1 MNLNPFANPQ
11 DPARTGIPGWIALGL
26 LAVLLAAI
34 ALPRMIALGRFVT
47 ADEPTWGKRSASF
60 YLALTEKDY
69 SATYQTGHPG
79 VTTMWAGAAAYALRF
94 PKYQNVGQPD
104 IGDTKLFDLFQRHG
118 PNPLE
123 LLATARLFIA
133 ATITLT
139 LFASFF
145 FARQII
151 GMWPAVLGF
160 FLIAFEPMDVAHSRL
175 LHTNGLV
182 SAFTLFSL
190 LSFIYYLR
198 KRKLY
203 ALLLSGAA
211 AGLGFATV
219 TPGFVLVP
227 AIVVL
232 NLLDLSSYRTPQGRW
247 DLKCFA
253 RNVIAPL
260 AVWGAA
266 SLLVLFL
273 IWPAMWVDP
282 VGTITKMVNFTLNAT
297 EGGGG
302 GAEFVAAY
310 NSEYDPS
317 AKYFYFYPLTYLWR
331 STPLVL
337 AGLLLAGVILISR
350 RRKAIDPGVRR
361 NIYDLLIFVVVF
373 TLVMSLGTKKFDR
386 YYLPVYLVFDLM
398 AALGWLLGADW
409 LAEKFNRPG
418 GARLALAAGALVIL
432 AQVIPVV
439 QNYPYYLTYYN
450 PLMGGMQNAPQV
462 MMVGWGEG
470 LNEAALFLQKQP
482 DIGHKKIIAW
492 YPLAFTWY
500 SLGLGMEADPIDIRP
515 EADATT
521 MAEYLS
527 ADYAVTYIN
536 EKQRD
541 MPRQLLDYLA
551 TKKPI
556 YTVKIHGM
564 DFAWVYKL
572 K

>member
-1 MNLNPFANPQ
+1 MKLNLFANPQ
-11 DPARTGIPGWIALGL
+11 NPGLPGVPRWLELGL
-26 LAVLLAAI
+26 LVLLLAAI
-34 ALPRMIALGRFVT
+34 AVPRMAALGRFVT
-47 ADEPTWGKRSASF
+47 ADEPTWGKRAASF
-60 YLALTEKDY
+60 YFALTERDY
-69 SATYQTGHPG
+69 AATYQTGHPG

-94 PKYQNVGQPD
+94 PKYQNVGQLS
-104 IGDTKLFDLFQRHG
+104 IGDSKLFDLFQRHG
-118 PNPLE
+118 INPLE
-123 LLATARLFIA
+123 LLATARLLIA
-133 ATITLT
+133 VTVTLT

-151 GMWPAVLGF
+151 GMWTALLGF

-182 SAFTLFSL
+182 SAFTFFSL
-190 LSFIYYLR
+190 LTFIYYLR

-203 ALLLSGAA
+203 ALLLSGGA

-227 AIVVL
+227 AIIVL
-232 NLLDLSSYRTPQGRW
+232 NVLDLSSYRTAEGRL
-247 DLKCFA
+247 DLKRFGM
-253 RNVIAPL
+253 NVIAPL
-260 AVWGAA
+260 AIWGAT
-266 SLLVLFL
+266 SLMVLFL

-282 VGTITKMVNFTLNAT
+282 AGTFTKMVNFTLNAT
-297 EGGGG
+297 EGGSG

-331 STPLVL
+331 STPIVL

-350 RRKAIDPGVRR
+350 RRKRIDANVLR

-386 YYLPVYLVFDLM
+386 YYLPVYLAFDLV
-398 AALGWLLGADW
+398 AALGWLLSAEW
-409 LAEKFNRPG
+409 LVEKFK
-418 GARLALAAGALVIL
+418 RLRRVHLTVVAGVLMIL
-432 AQVIPVV
+432 AQIVPVV

-450 PLMGGMQNAPQV
+450 PLLGGLNNAPQA

-470 LNEAALFLQKQP
+470 LNDAALFLQKQP

-500 SLGLGMEADPIDIRP
+500 SLGLGIQADPIDISP
-515 EADATT
+515 EADAAT

-527 ADYAVTYIN
+527 ADYAVTYVN
-536 EKQRD
+536 ELQRD
-541 MPRQLLDYLA
+541 MPKQLLDYLA

>member
-1 MNLNPFANPQ
+1 MKLNSFSNPQ
-11 DPARTGIPGWIALGL
+11 DPGRAGISRWFELGL
-26 LAVLLAAI
+26 MVVLLAAI
-34 ALPRMIALGRFVT
+34 ALPRMLALGRFVT
-47 ADEPTWGKRSASF
+47 ADEPTWGKRAASF

-94 PKYQNVGQPD
+94 PKYQNVGQLA

-123 LLATARLFIA
+123 LLATARLLIA
-133 ATITLT
+133 ATVTLT
-139 LFASFF
+139 LIASFL

-151 GMWPAVLGF
+151 GLWPALLGF

-190 LSFIYYLR
+190 LAFIYYLR

-219 TPGFVLVP
+219 TPGFVVVP
-227 AIVVL
+227 AIIVL
-232 NLLDLSSYRTPQGRW
+232 NLLDLSSYRTAGGHW
-247 DLKCFA
+247 DLKRFA
-253 RNVIAPL
+253 RNVVAPL
-260 AVWGAA
+260 AIWGAT

-282 VGTITKMVNFTLNAT
+282 IGTFTKMVNFTLNAT

-331 STPLVL
+331 STPVVLAGLVL
-337 AGLLLAGVILISR
+337 AGIILISR
-350 RRKAIDPGVRR
+350 RRKTIDPSVLR
-361 NIYDLLIFVVVF
+361 NIFDLLVFVAVF
-373 TLVMSLGTKKFDR
+373 TLVMSLGSKKFDR
-386 YYLPVYLVFDLM
+386 YYLPVYLVFDLI
-398 AALGWLLGADW
+398 AALGWLLGAEW
-409 LAEKFNRPG
+409 LAEKINRPG
-418 GARLALAAGALVIL
+418 DARLALAAGTLVIL
-432 AQVIPVV
+432 AQVVPLV

-450 PLMGGMQNAPQV
+450 PLLGGLKDAPQV

-470 LNEAALFLQKQP
+470 LNDAALFLQKQP

-500 SLGLGMEADPIDIRP
+500 SLGLGMQADPIDIRP
-515 EADATT
+515 EADAAT

-527 ADYAVTYIN
+527 ADYAVTYVN
-536 EKQRD
+536 EMQRD
-541 MPRQLLDYLA
+541 MPKQLLDYLA

>member
-1 MNLNPFANPQ
+1 MRVNPFVNFQNPMRAV
-11 DPARTGIPGWIALGL
+11 PLRWVELGL
-26 LAVLLAAI
+26 LVLLLTAI
-34 ALPRMIALGRFVT
+34 ALPRMLALGRFVT
-47 ADEPTWGKRSASF
+47 ADEPTWGKRAASF
-60 YLALTEKDY
+60 YLALVEKDY

-94 PKYQNVGQPD
+94 PQYQNVGQLE
-104 IGDTKLFDLFQRHG
+104 IGDTKLFGLFQRHG

-133 ATITLT
+133 ATVTLT
-139 LFASFF
+139 LLASYF

-151 GMWPAVLGF
+151 GIWPALLGF
-160 FLIAFEPMDVAHSRL
+160 FLVAFEPMDIAHSRL

-182 SAFTLFSL
+182 SAFTLLSL
-190 LSFIYYLR
+190 LAFIYYLR

-203 ALLLSGAA
+203 ALLLSGVA

-227 AIVVL
+227 AIIVL
-232 NLLDLSSYRTPQGRW
+232 NLLDLSSYRTPEGHWELNR
-247 DLKCFA
+247 FA
-253 RNVIAPL
+253 KNVIAPL
-260 AVWGAA
+260 AIWGAT

-273 IWPAMWVDP
+273 VWPAMWVDP
-282 VGTITKMVNFTLNAT
+282 LGTLTKMVNFTLNAT

-331 STPLVL
+331 STPVVL
-337 AGLLLAGVILISR
+337 AGLLLAAVILISHR
-350 RRKAIDPGVRR
+350 RRAIDPGVRR
-361 NIYDLLIFVVVF
+361 SIYDLLIFVGVF

-386 YYLPVYLVFDLM
+386 YYLPVYLVFDIV
-398 AALGWLLGADW
+398 AALGWLLSAEWLIEKIDW
-409 LAEKFNRPG
+409 LRRV
-418 GARLALAAGALVIL
+418 RLPLVASALVVL
-432 AQVIPVV
+432 AQVVPVV

-450 PLMGGMQNAPQV
+450 PLLGGLKDAPQV

-470 LNEAALFLQKQP
+470 LNDAALFLQAQP

-500 SLGLGMEADPIDIRP
+500 SLGLGMEADPIEIRP
-515 EADATT
+515 EADAAT

-536 EKQRD
+536 ELQRD
-541 MPRQLLDYLA
+541 MPKQLLDYLA

-556 YTVKIHGM
+556 YTVKIHGV

>member
-1 MNLNPFANPQ
+1 MKLNLFANPQ
-11 DPARTGIPGWIALGL
+11 NPGLPGVPRWLELGL
-26 LAVLLAAI
+26 LVLLLAAI
-34 ALPRMIALGRFVT
+34 AVPRMAALGRFVT
-47 ADEPTWGKRSASF
+47 ADEPTWGKRAASF
-60 YLALTEKDY
+60 YFALTERDY
-69 SATYQTGHPG
+69 AATYQTGHPG

-94 PKYQNVGQPD
+94 PKYQNVGQLS
-104 IGDTKLFDLFQRHG
+104 IGDSKLFDLFQRHG
-118 PNPLE
+118 INPLE
-123 LLATARLFIA
+123 LLATARLLIA
-133 ATITLT
+133 VTVTLT

-151 GMWPAVLGF
+151 GMWTALLGF

-182 SAFTLFSL
+182 SAFTFFSL
-190 LSFIYYLR
+190 LTFIYYLR

-203 ALLLSGAA
+203 ALLLSGGA

-227 AIVVL
+227 AIIVL
-232 NLLDLSSYRTPQGRW
+232 NVLDLSSYRTAEGRL
-247 DLKCFA
+247 DLKRFGM
-253 RNVIAPL
+253 NVIAPL
-260 AVWGAA
+260 AIWGAT
-266 SLLVLFL
+266 SLMVLFL

-282 VGTITKMVNFTLNAT
+282 AGTFTKMVNFTLNAT
-297 EGGGG
+297 EGGSG

-331 STPLVL
+331 STPIVL

-350 RRKAIDPGVRR
+350 RRKRIDANVLR

-386 YYLPVYLVFDLM
+386 YYLPVYLAFDLV
-398 AALGWLLGADW
+398 AALGWLFSAEW
-409 LAEKFNRPG
+409 LVEKFK
-418 GARLALAAGALVIL
+418 RLRRVHLTVVAGALVIL
-432 AQVIPVV
+432 AQIVPVV

-450 PLMGGMQNAPQV
+450 PLLGGLNNAPQA

-470 LNEAALFLQKQP
+470 LNDAALFLQKQP

-500 SLGLGMEADPIDIRP
+500 SLGLGIQADPIDISP
-515 EADATT
+515 EADAAT

-527 ADYAVTYIN
+527 ADYAVTYVN
-536 EKQRD
+536 ELQRD
-541 MPRQLLDYLA
+541 MPKQLLDYLA

>member
-1 MNLNPFANPQ
+1 MKLNLFANPQ
-11 DPARTGIPGWIALGL
+11 NPGLPGVPRWLELGL
-26 LAVLLAAI
+26 LVLLLAAI
-34 ALPRMIALGRFVT
+34 AVPRMAALGRFVT
-47 ADEPTWGKRSASF
+47 ADEPTWGKRAASF
-60 YLALTEKDY
+60 YFALTERDY
-69 SATYQTGHPG
+69 AATYQTGHPG

-94 PKYQNVGQPD
+94 PKYQNVGQLS
-104 IGDTKLFDLFQRHG
+104 IGDSKLFDLFQRHG
-118 PNPLE
+118 INPLE
-123 LLATARLFIA
+123 LLATARLLIA
-133 ATITLT
+133 VTVTLT

-151 GMWPAVLGF
+151 GMWTALLGF

-182 SAFTLFSL
+182 SAFTFFSL
-190 LSFIYYLR
+190 LTFIYYLR

-203 ALLLSGAA
+203 ALLLSGGA

-227 AIVVL
+227 AIIVL
-232 NLLDLSSYRTPQGRW
+232 NVLDLSSYRTAEGRL
-247 DLKCFA
+247 DLKRFGM
-253 RNVIAPL
+253 NVIAPL
-260 AVWGAA
+260 AIWGAT
-266 SLLVLFL
+266 SLMVLFL

-282 VGTITKMVNFTLNAT
+282 AGTFTKMVNFTLNAT
-297 EGGGG
+297 EGGSG

-331 STPLVL
+331 STPIVL

-350 RRKAIDPGVRR
+350 RRKRIDANVLR
-361 NIYDLLIFVVVF
+361 NIYDLFIFVVVF

-386 YYLPVYLVFDLM
+386 YYLPVYLAFDLV
-398 AALGWLLGADW
+398 AALGWLLSTEW
-409 LAEKFNRPG
+409 LVEKFK
-418 GARLALAAGALVIL
+418 RLRRVHLTVVAGALVIL
-432 AQVIPVV
+432 AQIVPVV

-450 PLMGGMQNAPQV
+450 PLLGGLNNAPQA

-470 LNEAALFLQKQP
+470 LNDAALFLQKQP

-500 SLGLGMEADPIDIRP
+500 SLGLGIQADPIDISP
-515 EADATT
+515 EADAAT

-527 ADYAVTYIN
+527 ADYAVTYVN
-536 EKQRD
+536 ELQRD
-541 MPRQLLDYLA
+541 MPKQLLDYLA

>member
-1 MNLNPFANPQ
+1 MKLNPFSNPQ
-11 DPARTGIPGWIALGL
+11 DPGRAGISRWLEIGL
-26 LAVLLAAI
+26 LVVLLAAI
-34 ALPRMIALGRFVT
+34 ALPRMLALGRFVT
-47 ADEPTWGKRSASF
+47 ADEPTWGKRAASF

-94 PKYQNVGQPD
+94 PKYQNVGQLA

-123 LLATARLFIA
+123 LLAMARLFIA
-133 ATITLT
+133 ATVTLT

-151 GMWPAVLGF
+151 GLWPALLGF

-190 LSFIYYLR
+190 LAFIYYLR
-198 KRKLY
+198 KRKIS

-227 AIVVL
+227 GIIVL
-232 NLLDLSSYRTPQGRW
+232 NVLDLSSYRTADGHW
-247 DLKCFA
+247 DLKRFA

-260 AVWGAA
+260 AIWGAT

-282 VGTITKMVNFTLNAT
+282 VGTFTKMVNFTLNAT

-317 AKYFYFYPLTYLWR
+317 AKFFYFYPLTYLWR
-331 STPLVL
+331 STPVVL
-337 AGLLLAGVILISR
+337 AGLLLAGAILISR
-350 RRKAIDPGVRR
+350 RRKTIDPGVLR
-361 NIYDLLIFVVVF
+361 NIYDLLIFVAVF

-386 YYLPVYLVFDLM
+386 YYLPVYLAFDLI
-398 AALGWLLGADW
+398 AALGWLLGAEW
-409 LAEKFNRPG
+409 LAVKINRSA
-418 GARLALAAGALVIL
+418 GARLALAAGTLVIL
-432 AQVIPVV
+432 AQIVPVV

-450 PLMGGMQNAPQV
+450 PLLGGLKNAPQV

-470 LNEAALFLQKQP
+470 LNDAALFLQKQP

-500 SLGLGMEADPIDIRP
+500 SLGLGMQADPIDIRP
-515 EADATT
+515 EADAAT

-536 EKQRD
+536 EMQRD
-541 MPRQLLDYLA
+541 MPKQLLDYLA

>member
-1 MNLNPFANPQ
+1 MKLNPFANPQ
-11 DPARTGIPGWIALGL
+11 DPAQTGIPGWLALGL
-26 LAVLLAAI
+26 SALLLAAI
-34 ALPRMIALGRFVT
+34 ALPRMLALGRFVT
-47 ADEPTWGKRSASF
+47 ADEPTWGKRAASF
-60 YLALTEKDY
+60 YLAMTEGDY

-94 PKYQNVGQPD
+94 PKYQNVGQPS

-133 ATITLT
+133 ATVTLT
-139 LFASFF
+139 LFASFL

-151 GMWPAVLGF
+151 GLWPAVLGF

-227 AIVVL
+227 AIIVL
-232 NLLDLSSYRTPQGRW
+232 NLLDLSSYRTPQGGW
-247 DLKCFA
+247 DLKRFA

-260 AVWGAA
+260 AVWGAT

-337 AGLLLAGVILISR
+337 AGLLLAGVILITR
-350 RRKAIDPGVRR
+350 RRKTIDPGVRR
-361 NIYDLLIFVVVF
+361 NIYDLLVFVVVF

-386 YYLPVYLVFDLM
+386 YYLPVYLVFDLV
-398 AALGWLLGADW
+398 AALGWLLSAEW
-409 LAEKFNRPG
+409 LREKVNRPG
-418 GARLALAAGALVIL
+418 GARLALATGALVIL
-432 AQVIPVV
+432 AQIVPVV

-450 PLMGGMQNAPQV
+450 PLMGGLQNAPQV

-470 LNEAALFLQKQP
+470 LNDAALFLQKQP

-500 SLGLGMEADPIDIRP
+500 SLGLGMEADPIEIRP
-515 EADATT
+515 EADAAT

-536 EKQRD
+536 ELQRN
-541 MPRQLLDYLA
+541 MPKQLLDYLA

>member
-1 MNLNPFANPQ
+1 MKPNPFLNPQ
-11 DPARTGIPGWIALGL
+11 DTGRAGIYRWFGIGL
-26 LAVLLAAI
+26 VAVLLAAI
-34 ALPRMIALGRFVT
+34 ALPRMLALGRFVT

-60 YLALTEKDY
+60 YLALAEKDY

-94 PKYQNVGQPD
+94 PKYQNVGQAV

-118 PNPLE
+118 PNPLD
-123 LLATARLFIA
+123 LLATARLIIA
-133 ATITLT
+133 ATVTLT
-139 LFASFF
+139 LFTSFF

-151 GMWPAVLGF
+151 GTWPALLGF

-190 LSFIYYLR
+190 LAFIYYLR

-203 ALLLSGAA
+203 ALLLSGGA

-227 AIVVL
+227 AIIVL
-232 NLLDLSSYRTPQGRW
+232 NLLDLSSYRTSEGHW
-247 DLKCFA
+247 DLKRFA

-260 AVWGAA
+260 AIWGAA
-266 SLLVLFL
+266 SLVVLFL
-273 IWPAMWVDP
+273 VWPAMWVDP
-282 VGTITKMVNFTLNAT
+282 VGTFTKMVNFTLNAT

-317 AKYFYFYPLTYLWR
+317 AKFFYFYPLTYLWR
-331 STPLVL
+331 STPVVL
-337 AGLLLAGVILISR
+337 AGLLLAGVILSSR
-350 RRKAIDPGVRR
+350 RRNTIDPGVRR
-361 NIYDLLIFVVVF
+361 NLYDLLLFVAVF
-373 TLVMSLGTKKFDR
+373 TVVMSLGTKKFDR
-386 YYLPVYLVFDLM
+386 YYLPVYLAFDLL
-398 AALGWLLGADW
+398 AALGWLLAAQW
-409 LAEKFNRPG
+409 LGEKFKRLG
-418 GARLALAAGALVIL
+418 GARVALATGVLVTL
-432 AQVIPVV
+432 AQVVPVI

-450 PLMGGMQNAPQV
+450 PLVGGLQNAPQV

-470 LNEAALFLQKQP
+470 LNDAALFLQKQP
-482 DIGHKKIIAW
+482 NIGHKKIIAW

-500 SLGLGMEADPIDIRP
+500 SLSLGMEADPIDIRP
-515 EADATT
+515 EADAAT

-536 EKQRD
+536 ELQRN

-564 DFAWVYKL
+564 DFAWVYRL

>member
-1 MNLNPFANPQ
+1 MKLNLFSNPQ
-11 DPARTGIPGWIALGL
+11 SPGRAGIPGWLEIGL

-34 ALPRMIALGRFVT
+34 ALPRMLALGRFVT
-47 ADEPTWGKRSASF
+47 ADEPTWGKRAASF
-60 YLALTEKDY
+60 YLALTERDY

-79 VTTMWAGAAAYALRF
+79 VTTMWAGAAAYALQF
-94 PKYQNVGQPD
+94 PKYQNVGQLT

-123 LLATARLFIA
+123 LLATARLLIA
-133 ATITLT
+133 ATVTLT

-151 GMWPAVLGF
+151 GMWPALLGF

-190 LSFIYYLR
+190 LAFIYYLR
-198 KRKLY
+198 KRKLF

-227 AIVVL
+227 AIIVL
-232 NLLDLSSYRTPQGRW
+232 NLLDLSSYRTPEGHW
-247 DLKCFA
+247 DLKRFV

-260 AVWGAA
+260 AIWGAT

-282 VGTITKMVNFTLNAT
+282 VGTLTKMVNFTLNAT

-331 STPLVL
+331 STPIVL
-337 AGLLLAGVILISR
+337 AGLLLAGVVLISR
-350 RRKAIDPGVRR
+350 RRKSIDPGVRR
-361 NIYDLLIFVVVF
+361 NVYDLLVFVVAF
-373 TLVMSLGTKKFDR
+373 TVVMSLGTKKFDR
-386 YYLPVYLVFDLM
+386 YYLPVYLAFDLV
-398 AALGWLLGADW
+398 AALGWLLSAEW
-409 LAEKFNRPG
+409 LMEKFNRLR
-418 GARLALAAGALVIL
+418 GAHLALAAGILVIL
-432 AQVIPVV
+432 AQVVPVI

-450 PLMGGMQNAPQV
+450 PLLGGLKDAPQV

-470 LNEAALFLQKQP
+470 LNDAALFLQKQP

-500 SLGLGMEADPIDIRP
+500 SLGLGIQADPIDIRP
-515 EADATT
+515 EADAAT

-536 EKQRD
+536 EMQRD
-541 MPRQLLDYLA
+541 MPKQLLDYLA

-556 YTVKIHGM
+556 YTVKIRGV
-564 DFAWVYKL
+564 DFVWIYKL

>member
-1 MNLNPFANPQ
+1 MKLNPFANPQ
-11 DPARTGIPGWIALGL
+11 DPARTGIERWLALGL
-26 LAVLLAAI
+26 LAALLAAM
-34 ALPRMIALGRFVT
+34 AVPRMLALGRFVT
-47 ADEPTWGKRSASF
+47 ADEPTWGKRAAGF

-79 VTTMWAGAAAYALRF
+79 VTTMWAGAAAYALSF
-94 PKYQNVGQPD
+94 PKYQNVGQPA

-133 ATITLT
+133 ATVTLI

-151 GMWPAVLGF
+151 GMWPALLGF

-203 ALLLSGAA
+203 ALLLSGGA

-227 AIVVL
+227 AIIVL
-232 NLLDLSSYRTPQGRW
+232 NLLDLSSYRTPQGHW
-247 DLKCFA
+247 DLKRFA
-253 RNVIAPL
+253 RNVIVPL
-260 AVWGAA
+260 AVWGAT
-266 SLLVLFL
+266 SLVVLFL

-282 VGTITKMVNFTLNAT
+282 VGTFTKMANFTLNAT

-337 AGLLLAGVILISR
+337 AGLLLAGAILVSR
-350 RRKAIDPGVRR
+350 RRKTIDPGVRR
-361 NIYDLLIFVVVF
+361 NIYDLLVFVVVF

-386 YYLPVYLVFDLM
+386 YYLPVYLVFDLI
-398 AALGWLLGADW
+398 AALGWLLSAEW
-409 LAEKFNRPG
+409 LAEKFS
-418 GARLALAAGALVIL
+418 RLRGVHLTLAAGVLVIL
-432 AQVIPVV
+432 AQVVPVV

-450 PLMGGMQNAPQV
+450 PLMGGLQNAPQV

-515 EADATT
+515 EADAAT

-541 MPRQLLDYLA
+541 MPKQLLDYLA

-556 YTVKIHGM
+556 YTAKIHGM

>member
-1 MNLNPFANPQ
+1 MKLNPIANPQ
-11 DPARTGIPGWIALGL
+11 DPAQTGIPGWLALGL
-26 LAVLLAAI
+26 SALLLAAI
-34 ALPRMIALGRFVT
+34 ALPRMLALGRFVT
-47 ADEPTWGKRSASF
+47 ADEPTWGKRAASF
-60 YLALTEKDY
+60 YLALTEGDY

-94 PKYQNVGQPD
+94 PKYQNVGQPS

-133 ATITLT
+133 AMVTLT
-139 LFASFF
+139 LFASFL

-151 GMWPAVLGF
+151 GMWPALLGF

-227 AIVVL
+227 AIIVL
-232 NLLDLSSYRTPQGRW
+232 NLLDLSSYRTPQGGW
-247 DLKCFA
+247 DLKRFA

-337 AGLLLAGVILISR
+337 AGLLLAGVILITR
-350 RRKAIDPGVRR
+350 RRKTIDPGVRR
-361 NIYDLLIFVVVF
+361 NIYDLLVFVVVF
-373 TLVMSLGTKKFDR
+373 TVVMSLGTKKFDR
-386 YYLPVYLVFDLM
+386 YYLPVYLVFDLV
-398 AALGWLLGADW
+398 AALGWLLGAEW
-409 LAEKFNRPG
+409 LREKVNRPG
-418 GARLALAAGALVIL
+418 GARLALATGVLVIL
-432 AQVIPVV
+432 AQIVPVV

-450 PLMGGMQNAPQV
+450 PLMGGLQNAPQV

-470 LNEAALFLQKQP
+470 LNDAALFLQKQP

-500 SLGLGMEADPIDIRP
+500 SLGLGMEADPIEIRP
-515 EADATT
+515 EADAAT

-536 EKQRD
+536 EMQRN
-541 MPRQLLDYLA
+541 MPKQLLDYLA

>member
-1 MNLNPFANPQ
+1 
-11 DPARTGIPGWIALGL
+11 
-26 LAVLLAAI
+26 
-34 ALPRMIALGRFVT
+34 
-47 ADEPTWGKRSASF
+47 
-60 YLALTEKDY
+60 
-69 SATYQTGHPG
+69 
-79 VTTMWAGAAAYALRF
+79 
-94 PKYQNVGQPD
+94 
-104 IGDTKLFDLFQRHG
+104 LFQRHG

-133 ATITLT
+133 ATVTLT
-139 LFASFF
+139 LFASFL

-151 GMWPAVLGF
+151 GLWPAVLGF
-160 FLIAFEPMDVAHSRL
+160 FLIAFEPTDVAHSRL

-227 AIVVL
+227 AIIVL
-232 NLLDLSSYRTPQGRW
+232 NLLDLSSYRTPQGGW
-247 DLKCFA
+247 DLKRFA

-260 AVWGAA
+260 AVWGAT

-337 AGLLLAGVILISR
+337 AGLLLAGVILITR
-350 RRKAIDPGVRR
+350 RRKTIDPGVRR
-361 NIYDLLIFVVVF
+361 NIYDLLVFVVVF

-386 YYLPVYLVFDLM
+386 YYLPVYLVFDLV
-398 AALGWLLGADW
+398 AALGWLLSAEW
-409 LAEKFNRPG
+409 LREKVNRPG
-418 GARLALAAGALVIL
+418 GARLALATGALVIL
-432 AQVIPVV
+432 AQIVPVV

-450 PLMGGMQNAPQV
+450 PLMGGLQNAPQV

-470 LNEAALFLQKQP
+470 LNDAALFLQKQP

-500 SLGLGMEADPIDIRP
+500 SLGLGMEADPIEIRP
-515 EADATT
+515 EADAAT

-536 EKQRD
+536 ELQRN
-541 MPRQLLDYLA
+541 MPKQLLDYLA

>member
-1 MNLNPFANPQ
+1 MKLNPFSKPQ
-11 DPARTGIPGWIALGL
+11 DPGRAGISRWFGLGL
-26 LAVLLAAI
+26 LALLLAAI
-34 ALPRMIALGRFVT
+34 ALPRMLALGRFVT
-47 ADEPTWGKRSASF
+47 ADEPTWGKRAASF

-94 PKYQNVGQPD
+94 PKYQNVGQLA

-133 ATITLT
+133 ITVTLT

-145 FARQII
+145 FTRQII
-151 GMWPAVLGF
+151 GMWPALLGF
-160 FLIAFEPMDVAHSRL
+160 FLIAFEPLDVAHSRL

-190 LSFIYYLR
+190 LAFIYYLR

-232 NLLDLSSYRTPQGRW
+232 NLLDLSSYRTAGGHW
-247 DLKCFA
+247 DLKRFA

-260 AVWGAA
+260 VIWGAT

-282 VGTITKMVNFTLNAT
+282 IGTFTKMVNFTLNAT

-331 STPLVL
+331 STPVVL
-337 AGLLLAGVILISR
+337 AGLLLAGVMLISR
-350 RRKAIDPGVRR
+350 RRKTIDPAVLR
-361 NIYDLLIFVVVF
+361 NIYDLLVFVAVF

-386 YYLPVYLVFDLM
+386 YYLPVYLAFDLI
-398 AALGWLLGADW
+398 AAWGWLRGAEW
-409 LAEKFNRPG
+409 LAEKINQPG
-418 GARLALAAGALVIL
+418 RLPVALAAGTLVIL
-432 AQVIPVV
+432 AQILPVV
-439 QNYPYYLTYYN
+439 QNYPYFLTYYN
-450 PLMGGMQNAPQV
+450 PLLGGLKNAPQV

-470 LNEAALFLQKQP
+470 LNDAALFLQKQP

-515 EADATT
+515 EADAAT

-536 EKQRD
+536 EMQRD
-541 MPRQLLDYLA
+541 MPKQLLDYLA

-556 YTVKIHGM
+556 YTVKIQGM